1 MADLHGGR
9 QRRPLRRGP
18 GHGLMERADF
28 AAWCAAVCRH
38 IRYRP
43 ARAQAAAELMDHLT
57 DHAAALED
65 AGAAPGGGGPDGPGR
80 HGGTPRWAGPWTG
93 PIRPCCAPP
102 WPSPGPAPSCCP
114 WQPACSCF
122 RSCSERLGSADLP
135 AGEEHPRGDRPRRR
149 GDTAARIGNKV
160 VVVTDVV
167 QTRDG
172 TLSVCLLEFN
182 VPPILNSFGF
192 YGFQVRD
199 GSGRTYLGG
208 GQSSGAS
215 FAAASTPYRDF
226 PPTDSVTLLYD
237 EPGRACQFTIPLEVG
252 P

>member
-1 MADLHGGR
+1 
-9 QRRPLRRGP
+9 
-18 GHGLMERADF
+18 MERADF

-65 AGAAPGGGGPDGPGR
+65 AGAAPEEAARTALAAMGD
-80 HGGTPRWAGPWTG
+80 
-93 PIRPCCAPP
+93 
-102 WPSPGPAPSCCP
+102 
-114 WQPACSCF
+114 
-122 RSCSERLGSADLP
+122 
-135 AGEEHPRGDRPRRR
+135 AGEVGRALDRAHPPLLCASVALTRACAVLLSVAACLFLLPLLFLSAWDLLIYRPVRSIPREEIVR
-149 GDTAARIGNKV
+149 AAAGDTAARIGNKV

-199 GSGRTYLGG
+199 GSGRTEL
-208 GQSSGAS
+208 
-215 FAAASTPYRDF
+215 RELF
-226 PPTDSVTLLYD
+226 PPQHRLL
-237 EPGRACQFTIPLEVG
+237 PGLSAHGQRDPPLR
-252 P
+252 

>member
-1 MADLHGGR
+1 
-9 QRRPLRRGP
+9 
-18 GHGLMERADF
+18 MERADF

-65 AGAAPGGGGPDGPGR
+65 AGAAPEEAARTALAAMGDAGKVGR
-80 HGGTPRWAGPWTG
+80 ALDRAHPPLLCASVALTRACAVLLSVAACLFLLPLLFLSAWDLLIYRPVRSIPR
-93 PIRPCCAPP
+93 
-102 WPSPGPAPSCCP
+102 
-114 WQPACSCF
+114 
-122 RSCSERLGSADLP
+122 
-135 AGEEHPRGDRPRRR
+135 EEIVRAAA

-182 VPPILNSFGF
+182 VPPHPQQLRLLRLPGP
-192 YGFQVRD
+192 GRVRAD
-199 GSGRTYLGG
+199 LPGRRTAL
-208 GQSSGAS
+208 
-215 FAAASTPYRDF
+215 RELF
-226 PPTDSVTLLYD
+226 PPQHRLL
-237 EPGRACQFTIPLEVG
+237 PGLSAHGQRDPPLR
-252 P
+252 

>member
-1 MADLHGGR
+1 
-9 QRRPLRRGP
+9 
-18 GHGLMERADF
+18 MERADF

-65 AGAAPGGGGPDGPGR
+65 AGTAPEEAARTALAAMGD
-80 HGGTPRWAGPWTG
+80 
-93 PIRPCCAPP
+93 
-102 WPSPGPAPSCCP
+102 
-114 WQPACSCF
+114 
-122 RSCSERLGSADLP
+122 
-135 AGEEHPRGDRPRRR
+135 AGEVGRALDRAHPPLLCASVALTRACAVLLSVAACLFLLPLLFLSAWDLLIYRPVRSIPREEIVR
-149 GDTAARIGNKV
+149 AAAGDTAARIGNKV

-199 GSGRTYLGG
+199 ESGRIYRGG
-208 GQSSGAS
+208 GQSSGS
-215 FAAASTPYRDF
+215 YFRRSIDSYQDF

-237 EPGRACQFTIPLEVG
+237 EPGRACQLTIPLEEVT

>member
-1 MADLHGGR
+1 
-9 QRRPLRRGP
+9 
-18 GHGLMERADF
+18 MERADF

-65 AGAAPGGGGPDGPGR
+65 AGAAPEEAARTALAAMGD
-80 HGGTPRWAGPWTG
+80 
-93 PIRPCCAPP
+93 
-102 WPSPGPAPSCCP
+102 
-114 WQPACSCF
+114 
-122 RSCSERLGSADLP
+122 
-135 AGEEHPRGDRPRRR
+135 AGEVGRALDRAHPPLLCASVALTRACAVLLSVAACLFLLPLLFLSAWDLLIYREEIVRAAA

-199 GSGRTYLGG
+199 ESGRIYRGG
-208 GQSSGAS
+208 GQRSGS
-215 FAAASTPYRDF
+215 YFRRSIDSYQDF

-237 EPGRACQFTIPLEVG
+237 EPGRACQLTIPLEEVT